1 MSGGCARVRRPG
13 SETRPI
19 VYFSTMNCSGVSA
32 RSIWSAW
39 CWFTSATRAAPLR
52 TTSPDVGARSPRS
65 ILTKVVLPLPFSPNR
80 TMRDFESIENSAPE
94 NSGAVDPG

>member
-1 MSGGCARVRRPG
+1 MF
-13 SETRPI
+13 ETRPI

-65 ILTKVVLPLPFSPNR
+65 ILTKVVLPLPFSPNS
-80 TMRDFESIENSAPE
+80 TIRDFESIENSAPE
-94 NSGAVDPG
+94 KRGAVDPG